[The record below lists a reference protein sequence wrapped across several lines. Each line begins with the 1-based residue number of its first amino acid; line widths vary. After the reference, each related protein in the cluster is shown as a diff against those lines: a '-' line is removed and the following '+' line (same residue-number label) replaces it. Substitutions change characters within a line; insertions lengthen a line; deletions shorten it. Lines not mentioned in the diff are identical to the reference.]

1 MVSITQGCVDLQSF
15 LRSKIIQCAEDSRG
29 ATAIVF
35 AVVLPLLMLAAVG
48 SIDTAIVYHQH
59 STLQDAADA
68 GAIAAAQELQ
78 IADIDDST
86 IKAVAHN
93 TIKAQLSEKVREL
106 NVDLK
111 VDQEAGTVEVRVD
124 HRIMPPVISGVYGT
138 KEERIYAQAT
148 ARVTGTTR
156 VCILALNESG
166 AGAISLEKSA
176 RVTGNE
182 CAVFSN
188 SVSENGLKAKGD
200 VELIA
205 DLICSAGGY
214 SGSKGYFDPEP
225 TTDCP
230 PFPDP
235 LADRAEPNVGGC
247 LEKKLKISEDDS
259 LSPGTYCGGLTIS
272 AGADVNLSPGIYVI
286 NGGNLDVSGGLYGR
300 GVGFYLTGGA
310 RFKFAKSSSI
320 ELYAP
325 VDGPM
330 AGLLFFEGR
339 SSSGGKHQIRSDDAR
354 VLEGTIYLAN
364 SSLIVD
370 AGNTVADESAY
381 TAIIT
386 QSLKLFEG
394 PHLVLNSNYDDTD
407 IPAPEGISK
416 VNRHVVLSK

>member
-1 MVSITQGCVDLQSF
+1 MRLLPTRIINNRSRLRRFTQD
-15 LRSKIIQCAEDSRG
+15 RRG
-29 ATAIVF
+29 ATAVMFGII
-35 AVVLPLLMLAAVG
+35 LPILMLAAVG

-59 STLQDAADA
+59 SSLQNATDA

-78 IADIDDST
+78 IADIDDTT
-86 IKAVAHN
+86 IRAVAMN
-93 TIKAQLSEKVREL
+93 TIKAQLSEKVKEL

-111 VDQEAGTVEVRVD
+111 IDHSAGTVEVRVD
-124 HRIMPPVISGVYGT
+124 HLIMPPVISGVYGT
-138 KEERIYAQAT
+138 KEDRIYAQAT

-156 VCILALNESG
+156 VCILALEERG
-166 AGAISLEKSA
+166 AGAVSLEHSA

-200 VELIA
+200 VELVA

-214 SGSKGYFDPEP
+214 SGSKGYFAPEP

-235 LADRAEPNVGGC
+235 LVDRGEPSVGAC
-247 LEKKLKISEDDS
+247 VEDKQLIVEEDLA
-259 LSPGTYCGGLTIS
+259 LSPGNYCGGLVIS
-272 AGADVNLSPGIYVI
+272 AGANVTLTSGIYVI
-286 NGGNLDVSGGLYGR
+286 SGGTLDVKGGLYGK
-300 GVGFYLTGGA
+300 GVGFFLTGGT

-325 VDGPM
+325 EDGPM

-354 VLEGTIYLAN
+354 VLEGTIYLSN

-381 TAIIT
+381 TAIIA
-386 QSLKLFEG
+386 QSLKMFEG
-394 PHLVLNSNYDDTD
+394 PHLILNSNYNDTNV
-407 IPAPEGISK
+407 PVPEGVSK
-416 VNRHVVLSK
+416 VNRNVLLTK